1 MKEATSL
8 SALVLVCLQYR
19 YKLKI
24 HLVKRE
30 KNKGKLERQ
39 TLGANPCF
47 GLVLQHGYKLKRH
60 LAKNRKKKQ

>member
-1 MKEATSL
+1 LEEATSL
-8 SALVLVCLQYR
+8 SALVLICLQHR
-19 YKLKI
+19 YKFKI

-39 TLGANPCF
+39 ALGANPCF

-60 LAKNRKKKQ
+60 LAKKRKTQ

>member
-8 SALVLVCLQYR
+8 SALLFVCLQHG

-39 TLGANPCF
+39 TLGSNPF
-47 GLVLQHGYKLKRH
+47 FVWFY
-60 LAKNRKKKQ
+60 NMDTN